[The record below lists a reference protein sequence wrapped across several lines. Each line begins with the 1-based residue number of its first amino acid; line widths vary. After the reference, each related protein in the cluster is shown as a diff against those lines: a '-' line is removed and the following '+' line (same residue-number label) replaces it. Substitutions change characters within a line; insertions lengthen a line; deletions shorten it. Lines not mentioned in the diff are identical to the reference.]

1 MAFGGLTLFHPDV
14 SPRFSPSPL
23 PLCHKSESGTDAEHP
38 SWLTGCDKRERMQI
52 TAMPNRQSS
61 AVSSPPPRPAPSSPP
76 RPPHRQRGLAAA
88 AQLLALLALAGLVG
102 LAGWLGYRYTFDAAL
117 ARQAERG
124 QVQLRLY
131 GQALSSELA
140 RYDFVPSLL
149 SLDDEISALLAR
161 PDDPARVAAANAHLA
176 AVNARAGTL
185 AVFVLDRQ
193 GRVRATS
200 NWQRP
205 DSYLGEDLSFRPYF
219 QAAIDGQLGRFYGVG
234 TTRDESGYY
243 LSAPLGNGN
252 GQRPSG
258 VAVVK
263 VGLEPLEQRWQ
274 SADMQML
281 LSDEN
286 GVVILASEPSW
297 KLRARRELSAAQRER
312 LNRSLQ
318 YNRAPLERLEFTR
331 VRAMN
336 NGDALVRMRRG
347 PSMLEQNAML
357 PGTEWQLTLLTDTSQ
372 ARMAALNTAALCG
385 VLTAFVLLLGAAWNV
400 RRRIVSE
407 RLAARAALEAANSEL
422 ERKVAERTAD
432 LTSAN
437 HLLQTEIAERIRTER
452 ELRQAQDGL
461 LQAGKLAAVGQMST
475 GIAHELNQP
484 LAALRTLSGN
494 TQKFLARGDLAT
506 AQDNLGTIIGLVE
519 KMGRIT
525 GALKSF
531 ARKPGRNGKGSAL
544 LADAVDNALFLLETR
559 VQAVRPE
566 IVRDVDRTLAV
577 ACDPN
582 RLEQVLVNL
591 IGNALDAMAAGP
603 AQRPQPPR
611 LELRAAVAE
620 GMVRCTIRD
629 NGPGLSEEAFAR
641 LFEPFFT
648 TKPAGQGLG
657 LGLTLSAGILDEYGG
672 TLVASNHPDGGACF
686 TMVLPMAGKE
696 THNGAQTQ

>member
-1 MAFGGLTLFHPDV
+1 MKG
-14 SPRFSPSPL
+14 
-23 PLCHKSESGTDAEHP
+23 SGPERP
-38 SWLTGCDKRERMQI
+38 GRLTGCDKRERMQI

-61 AVSSPPPRPAPSSPP
+61 AVSSPRSGPAAAAADTAAATAAAVPSRPARPAHH
-76 RPPHRQRGLAAA
+76 RPPHRERGLAAA

-149 SLDDEISALLAR
+149 SLDDEISSLLAR
-161 PDDPARVAAANAHLA
+161 PEDSARVAAANAHLA

-297 KLRARRELSAAQRER
+297 KLRARRPLSAAQRER

-318 YNRAPLERLEFTR
+318 YNRAPLEPLEFTR

-506 AQDNLGTIIGLVE
+506 AQANLGTIIGLVE

-544 LADAVDNALFLLETR
+544 LADAIDNALFLLETR
-559 VQAVRPE
+559 VQAVQPQ

-603 AQRPQPPR
+603 AQGAQPAR

-620 GMVRCTIRD
+620 GMVRCTVRD

>member
-1 MAFGGLTLFHPDV
+1 
-14 SPRFSPSPL
+14 
-23 PLCHKSESGTDAEHP
+23 
-38 SWLTGCDKRERMQI
+38 MQI

-61 AVSSPPPRPAPSSPP
+61 AVSSPPFRPCRRCCLHRCRRCCRPPPARPALRTIARPTASAAWPP
-76 RPPHRQRGLAAA
+76 P

-297 KLRARRELSAAQRER
+297 KLRARRPLSAAQRER

-318 YNRAPLERLEFTR
+318 YNRAPLEPLEFTR

-506 AQDNLGTIIGLVE
+506 AQANLGTIIGLVE

-544 LADAVDNALFLLETR
+544 LADAIDNALFLLETR
-559 VQAVRPE
+559 VQAVQPQ

-591 IGNALDAMAAGP
+591 IGNALDAMAAEP
-603 AQRPQPPR
+603 AQAARPAR